1 MFGKWGSDKLARLLL
16 FLRGG
21 REKMQVVADSCLMTL
36 MKEGNE
42 LLFCCCCC
50 KMVWERKMRGQ
61 GTDSCFM
68 SLACYSIGLKELVG
82 R

>member
-1 MFGKWGSDKLARLLL
+1 
-16 FLRGG
+16 
-21 REKMQVVADSCLMTL
+21 

-50 KMVWERKMRGQ
+50 KMAWERKMRGQ
-61 GTDSCFM
+61 GTYSCFM